1 MACSGAALDRDQV
14 GEIRC
19 IRRQT
24 VAYGGGANAG
34 QRLDPVEKARVKR
47 VNLLPVGVPLS
58 DQRHPHRQRSL
69 RVDAESTL
77 CNRQKLLTNSPAP
90 ISSMTARASSDITSR
105 LRHRRLPRLSVALRE
120 ASLRASLGLS
130 RELCQAGAR
139 PKIKLESSDTRAVQ
153 PSMLASR
160 SEEH

>member
-14 GEIRC
+14 GEILC

-69 RVDAESTL
+69 RVDARIYAL
-77 CNRQKLLTNSPAP
+77 QSPE
-90 ISSMTARASSDITSR
+90 
-105 LRHRRLPRLSVALRE
+105 ALD
-120 ASLRASLGLS
+120 
-130 RELCQAGAR
+130 
-139 PKIKLESSDTRAVQ
+139 K
-153 PSMLASR
+153 R
-160 SEEH
+160 SEEHTSELQSLRHLVCRL